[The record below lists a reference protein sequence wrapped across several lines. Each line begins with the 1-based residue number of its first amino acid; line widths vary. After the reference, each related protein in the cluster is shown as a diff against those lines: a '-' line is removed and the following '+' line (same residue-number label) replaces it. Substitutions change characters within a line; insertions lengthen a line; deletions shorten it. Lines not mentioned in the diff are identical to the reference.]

1 MSKKYILIFTKVT
14 KNWLFRQELQ
24 SLQTKRIVVNVS
36 GTAYCRRK
44 ERFDR
49 GEEAVLRGWRPAM
62 YRSPARDVIIVIG
75 QCRYLP
81 CNFN

>member
-1 MSKKYILIFTKVT
+1 MSKKYILIFTKVSK

-24 SLQTKRIVVNVS
+24 SLQTKRILVNVS

-49 GEEAVLRGWRPAM
+49 GEEAVLRG
-62 YRSPARDVIIVIG
+62 
-75 QCRYLP
+75 
-81 CNFN
+81 

>member
-1 MSKKYILIFTKVT
+1 MSKKYILIFTKVS

-24 SLQTKRIVVNVS
+24 SLQTKRILVNVS

-49 GEEAVLRGWRPAM
+49 GEEAVLRG
-62 YRSPARDVIIVIG
+62 
-75 QCRYLP
+75 
-81 CNFN
+81 